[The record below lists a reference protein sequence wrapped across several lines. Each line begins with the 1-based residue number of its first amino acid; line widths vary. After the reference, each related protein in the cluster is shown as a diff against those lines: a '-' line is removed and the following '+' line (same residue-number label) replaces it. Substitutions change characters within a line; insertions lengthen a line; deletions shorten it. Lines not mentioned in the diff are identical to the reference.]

1 MGSALVT
8 MHRGRIVDETVKAV
22 VNHTDGPRLQVDF
35 GNDETALIYV
45 DLDVVANR
53 EIIYISFGFV
63 VFGWLFLRFH
73 SFRASSS

>member
-1 MGSALVT
+1 MIHNGLDCSIDNSASV
-8 MHRGRIVDETVKAV
+8 H
-22 VNHTDGPRLQVDF
+22 
-35 GNDETALIYV
+35 V